1 MYLKQETINTII
13 IEKSRFICYMK
24 HLKSEEEFKQY
35 LSSIKKKH
43 YDASHVCSA
52 FISGN
57 IQRSNDDGEPSGT
70 AGSPILNV
78 LIKNNL
84 DQMAAI
90 VVRYFGGIK
99 LGAGGLIRAYGSA
112 VTQCLSEAI
121 LVEDVS
127 YPKYQLKLSY
137 ETGNKIE
144 NYIRNSTIL
153 LDTLYDLDIIY
164 IFALDD
170 TNKLETIKEYTK
182 GINPEYIGE
191 QIIQKVVE

>member
-1 MYLKQETINTII
+1 
-13 IEKSRFICYMK
+13 MK
-24 HLKSEEEFKQY
+24 HLKSEEKFKQY